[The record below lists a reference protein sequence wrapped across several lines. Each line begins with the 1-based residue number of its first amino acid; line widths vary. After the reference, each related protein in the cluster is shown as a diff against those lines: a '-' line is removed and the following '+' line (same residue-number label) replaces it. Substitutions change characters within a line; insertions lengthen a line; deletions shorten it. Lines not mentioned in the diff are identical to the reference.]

1 MTQQGWLE
9 FCKVGETSSSLIWV
23 CGRMWDWHWLNVP
36 DLAAIF
42 RDGSIGR
49 ELSRLG
55 NTFNSHSCPL
65 FVVSVGCVNN
75 SLSVDVSVKIEAGNV
90 MISTI
95 GQTVKDWVNNLS
107 ISEES

>member
-1 MTQQGWLE
+1 
-9 FCKVGETSSSLIWV
+9 
-23 CGRMWDWHWLNVP
+23 MWDWHWLNVP

-42 RDGSIGR
+42 GNSSIGG

-55 NTFNSHSCPL
+55 NTFNGHGCPL
-65 FVVSVGCVNN
+65 FVISVGCVNN
-75 SLSVDVSVKIEAGNV
+75 ILSVNISVEIEAGNV